1 MSSSKLPTSKLTETQ
16 PTPLKRK
23 WWFFAGKENPVKT
36 EPMDSKVSGKLSDE
50 KDESFYRAGQW
61 QLVWWKFRRH
71 KLAQIAMVVLAIF
84 YLIVVFAEF
93 ISPYDPQKRFKD
105 YTTLPP
111 TKMHLRDI
119 NGDFHLPFVYALQRE
134 RDPVTLRPFYTEDTS
149 AIYTVVWFAHGD
161 EYKLWGLLK
170 GNVHLFGVESPADK
184 FVPFFLLGSDTL
196 GHDLLSR
203 IFFGARI
210 SLTVGLIGVFL
221 AFFIGVFLGGIAG
234 FFGGLLD
241 EVITR
246 SIDVLMAL
254 PTIPLWMSLAAALPQ
269 GWPQLK
275 TYFYVTIIL
284 SIFGWTILARVVR
297 GKLLSLREEDY
308 VMAARLDG
316 ESNTAIIAR
325 YMLPGFTSYI
335 IVSLTL
341 AIPQMILG
349 ETALSFLGVGLRAP
363 TISWGV
369 MLQDAQ
375 NLQTVAQDPWL
386 LWPVA
391 FVIVA
396 VLMFNFLGDGLRDAA
411 DPYVT

>member
-1 MSSSKLPTSKLTETQ
+1 MSTTNPTTSG
-16 PTPLKRK
+16 RR
-23 WWFFAGKENPVKT
+23 WWFLGKKSRPDVM
-36 EPMDSKVSGKLSDE
+36 PGVQ
-50 KDESFYRAGQW
+50 DESFYRAGQW

-71 KLAQIAMVVLAIF
+71 KLAQIAMVVLGLL
-84 YLIVVFAEF
+84 YLIVIFAEF
-93 ISPYDPQKRFKD
+93 VSPYDPQKRFKD
-105 YTTLPP
+105 YSTLPP
-111 TKMHLRDI
+111 SKVHIIDAEGHIRS
-119 NGDFHLPFVYALQRE
+119 PFVYALKRG
-134 RDPVTLRPFYTEDTS
+134 RDPVTLRPIYEEDTS
-149 AIYTVVWFAHGD
+149 ALYPVSLFVPGD
-161 EYKLWGLLK
+161 AYKLWGIFA
-170 GNVHLFGVESPADK
+170 GNLHLFGVRTEPET
-184 FVPFFLLGSDTL
+184 FVPLFLLGSDTL
-196 GHDLLSR
+196 GHDMLSR

-210 SLTVGLIGVFL
+210 SLTVGLLGVLL
-221 AFFIGVFLGGIAG
+221 AFFIGLVLGGIAG
-234 FFGGLLD
+234 FFGGLAD
-241 EVITR
+241 EIIMRLV
-246 SIDVLMAL
+246 DVLLAL

-269 GWPQLK
+269 DWPQLK

-316 ESNTAIIAR
+316 ESETQIITR

-341 AIPQMILG
+341 SIPNMILG
-349 ETALSFLGVGLRAP
+349 ETSLSFLGVGLRPP

-369 MLQDAQ
+369 MLQEAQ
-375 NLQTVAQDPWL
+375 NLQTVAQTPWL

-411 DPYVT
+411 DPYVTG

>member
-1 MSSSKLPTSKLTETQ
+1 MNTAQ
-16 PTPLKRK
+16 PTTPKRK
-23 WWFFAGKENPVKT
+23 WWTLGKKGQIDDAAE
-36 EPMDSKVSGKLSDE
+36 E

-71 KLAQIAMVVLAIF
+71 KLAQIAMVVLGLF
-84 YLIVVFAEF
+84 YLVVIFAEF
-93 ISPYDPQKRFKD
+93 VSPYDPQKRYQEFS
-105 YTTLPP
+105 TLPP
-111 TKMHLRDI
+111 SKVRVLDEQGGI
-119 NGDFHLPFVYALQRE
+119 HLPFVYALKRA
-134 RDPVTLRPFYTEDTS
+134 RDPVTLRPIYEEDPTTRYPV
-149 AIYTVVWFAHGD
+149 ALFVRGD
-161 EYKLWGLLK
+161 EYKMWGVIP
-170 GNVHLFGVESPADK
+170 GNLHLFGVRSEPDQ
-184 FVPFFLLGSDTL
+184 FVPLFVLGSDTL
-196 GHDLLSR
+196 GHDMLSR

-210 SLTVGLIGVFL
+210 SLTVGLLGVFL
-221 AFFIGVFLGGIAG
+221 AFFLGLLLGGIAG
-234 FFGGLLD
+234 FFGGLAD
-241 EVITR
+241 EIIMRV
-246 SIDVLMAL
+246 IDVLLAL

-269 GWPQLK
+269 DWPQLK
-275 TYFYVTIIL
+275 TYFYVTVIL

-316 ESNTAIIAR
+316 EREGQIITR

-341 AIPQMILG
+341 SIPNMILG
-349 ETALSFLGVGLRAP
+349 ETSLSFLGVGLRPP

-369 MLQDAQ
+369 MLQEAQ
-375 NLQTVAQDPWL
+375 NLQTVAQTPWL

-411 DPYVT
+411 DPYVTG

>member
-1 MSSSKLPTSKLTETQ
+1 MSTANPLT
-16 PTPLKRK
+16 PKRK
-23 WWFFAGKENPVKT
+23 WWDLGKKT
-36 EPMDSKVSGKLSDE
+36 QPGAEAHE
-50 KDESFYRAGQW
+50 QDESFYRAGQW

-71 KLAQIAMVVLAIF
+71 KLAQIAMVVLGIF
-84 YLIVVFAEF
+84 YFIVIFAEF
-93 ISPYDPQKRFKD
+93 VSPYDPQKRFKD
-105 YTTLPP
+105 YSTLEPVNVRMIDAQG
-111 TKMHLRDI
+111 K
-119 NGDFHLPFVYALQRE
+119 FHLPFVYGLERA
-134 RDPVTLRPFYTEDTS
+134 RDPVTLRPIYKEDTT
-149 AIYTVVWFAHGD
+149 AKPYPIQLFVRGD
-161 EYKLWGLLK
+161 QYEMWGVIP
-170 GNVHLFGVESPADK
+170 GNIHLFGVRTEPDV
-184 FVPFFLLGSDTL
+184 FVPLFILGSDTL

-210 SLTVGLIGVFL
+210 SLTVGLLGVFL
-221 AFFIGVFLGGIAG
+221 AFFLGLFLGGIAG
-234 FFGGLLD
+234 FFGGVAD
-241 EVITR
+241 EIIMRV
-246 SIDVLMAL
+246 IDVLLAL

-269 GWPQLK
+269 DWPQLK

-316 ESNTAIIAR
+316 ESEGQIITR

-341 AIPQMILG
+341 AIPNMILG
-349 ETALSFLGVGLRAP
+349 ETSLSFLGVGLRAP

-375 NLQTVAQDPWL
+375 NLQAVAQTPWL

-411 DPYVT
+411 DPYVTG

>member
-1 MSSSKLPTSKLTETQ
+1 MNTAQPTTPRRRWWEFRKESQRGLETQ
-16 PTPLKRK
+16 
-23 WWFFAGKENPVKT
+23 
-36 EPMDSKVSGKLSDE
+36 E

-71 KLAQIAMVVLAIF
+71 KLAQIAMTVLALF
-84 YLIVVFAEF
+84 YLIVIFAEF

-105 YTTLPP
+105 FSTLPP
-111 TKMHLRDI
+111 SKVHLIDAQ
-119 NGDFHLPFVYALQRE
+119 GHFHTPFVYALERA
-134 RDPVTLRPFYTEDTS
+134 RDPVTLRPIYKENTS
-149 AIYTVVWFAHGD
+149 VLYPISLFVRGD
-161 EYKLWGLLK
+161 EYRLWGLFT
-170 GNVHLFGVESPADK
+170 GNIHLFGLRTEPDA
-184 FVPFFLLGSDTL
+184 FVPLFLLGSDTL
-196 GHDLLSR
+196 GHDMLSR
-203 IFFGARI
+203 IFYGARI
-210 SLTVGLIGVFL
+210 SLTVGLLGVFL
-221 AFFIGVFLGGIAG
+221 AFIIGLALGGIAG
-234 FFGGLLD
+234 FFGGLAD
-241 EVITR
+241 EIVMR
-246 SIDVLMAL
+246 LVDVLLAL

-269 GWPQLK
+269 DWPQLK

-316 ESNTAIIAR
+316 ESEAQIITR
-325 YMLPGFTSYI
+325 YMLPAFTSYI

-341 AIPQMILG
+341 SIPNMILG
-349 ETALSFLGVGLRAP
+349 ETALSFLGVGLRPP

-375 NLQTVAQDPWL
+375 NLQAIAQTPWL

-411 DPYVT
+411 DPYVTG

>member
-1 MSSSKLPTSKLTETQ
+1 MSTANPTTA
-16 PTPLKRK
+16 KRK
-23 WWFFAGKENPVKT
+23 WWDFRKKSLLVGEAHEQ
-36 EPMDSKVSGKLSDE
+36 
-50 KDESFYRAGQW
+50 DESFYRAGQW

-71 KLAQIAMVVLAIF
+71 KLAQLAMIVLGIF
-84 YLIVVFAEF
+84 YLIVIFAEF

-105 YTTLPP
+105 YSTLAPVNVRVVDAEG
-111 TKMHLRDI
+111 KL
-119 NGDFHLPFVYALQRE
+119 HLPFVYGLERA
-134 RDPVTLRPFYTEDTS
+134 RDPVTLRPIYQEDTAS
-149 AIYTVVWFAHGD
+149 KRHPIVLFARGD
-161 EYKLWGLLK
+161 KYKMWGLLP
-170 GNVHLFGVESPADK
+170 GNIHLFGVRTEPEE
-184 FVPFFLLGSDTL
+184 FVPLFILGSDTL
-196 GHDLLSR
+196 GHDMLSR

-210 SLTVGLIGVFL
+210 SLTVGLLGVFL
-221 AFFIGVFLGGIAG
+221 AFFLGLLLGGIAG
-234 FFGGLLD
+234 FFGGLAD
-241 EVITR
+241 EIIMRV
-246 SIDVLMAL
+246 IDVLLAL

-269 GWPQLK
+269 DWPQLK

-316 ESNTAIIAR
+316 ESETQIITR

-341 AIPQMILG
+341 SIPNMILG
-349 ETALSFLGVGLRAP
+349 ETSLSFLGVGLRPP

-369 MLQDAQ
+369 MLQEAQ
-375 NLQTVAQDPWL
+375 NLQTVAQTPWL

-411 DPYVT
+411 DPYVTG

>member
-1 MSSSKLPTSKLTETQ
+1 MSTANPI
-16 PTPLKRK
+16 TPKRK
-23 WWFFAGKENPVKT
+23 WWDLAKKSPPGAAAHEQ
-36 EPMDSKVSGKLSDE
+36 
-50 KDESFYRAGQW
+50 DESFYRAGQW

-71 KLAQIAMVVLAIF
+71 KLAQIAMVVLGIF
-84 YLIVVFAEF
+84 YIIVIFAEF

-105 YTTLPP
+105 YSTLAPVNVRVVDAEG
-111 TKMHLRDI
+111 KL
-119 NGDFHLPFVYALQRE
+119 HLPFVYGLERA
-134 RDPVTLRPFYTEDTS
+134 RDPVTLRP
-149 AIYTVVWFAHGD
+149 IYQENTASKRHPIVLFARGD
-161 EYKLWGLLK
+161 EYKMWGLLP
-170 GNVHLFGVESPADK
+170 GNIHLFGVRTEPDE
-184 FVPFFLLGSDTL
+184 FVPLFILGSDTL
-196 GHDLLSR
+196 GHDMLSR

-210 SLTVGLIGVFL
+210 SLTVGLLGVFL
-221 AFFIGVFLGGIAG
+221 AFFVGLLLGGIAG
-234 FFGGLLD
+234 FFGGVAD
-241 EVITR
+241 EIIMRV
-246 SIDVLMAL
+246 IDVLLAL

-269 GWPQLK
+269 DWPQLK

-316 ESNTAIIAR
+316 ESEGQIITR

-335 IVSLTL
+335 IVSLPL
-341 AIPQMILG
+341 SIPNMILG
-349 ETALSFLGVGLRAP
+349 ETSLSFLGVGLRPP

-369 MLQDAQ
+369 MLQEAQ
-375 NLQTVAQDPWL
+375 NLQTVAQTPWL

>member
-1 MSSSKLPTSKLTETQ
+1 MSTAQSLP
-16 PTPLKRK
+16 PKRN
-23 WWFFAGKENPVKT
+23 WWNFGKKDARGDKAV
-36 EPMDSKVSGKLSDE
+36 E

-71 KLAQIAMVVLAIF
+71 KLAQMAMVVLGIF
-84 YLIVVFAEF
+84 YLIVIFAEF

-105 YTTLPP
+105 YSSLAPVNI
-111 TKMHLRDI
+111 RIVDAQ
-119 NGDFHLPFVYALQRE
+119 GSFHPPFVYALKRE
-134 RDPVTLRPFYTEDTS
+134 RDPVTLRPLYKEDPS
-149 AIYTVVWFAHGD
+149 ARYPVVLFAAGD
-161 EYKLWGLLK
+161 EYKLWGLFP
-170 GNVHLFGVESPADK
+170 GNIHLFGARTGSDK
-184 FVPFFLLGSDTL
+184 FAPLFLLGSDTL

-221 AFFIGVFLGGIAG
+221 AFFFGLMLGGISG
-234 FFGGLLD
+234 FFGGLAD
-241 EVITR
+241 EIIMR
-246 SIDVLMAL
+246 IIDVLVSL

-269 GWPQLK
+269 DWPQLK

-284 SIFGWTILARVVR
+284 SILGWTSLARIVR

-316 ESNTAIIAR
+316 ESNGQIIAR
-325 YMLPGFTSYI
+325 YMLPGFASYI

-341 AIPQMILG
+341 SIPGMILG
-349 ETALSFLGVGLRAP
+349 ETALSFLGVGLRPP

-375 NLQTVAQDPWL
+375 NLQTVALYPWL

-391 FVIVA
+391 FVILA

>member
-1 MSSSKLPTSKLTETQ
+1 M
-16 PTPLKRK
+16 
-23 WWFFAGKENPVKT
+23 
-36 EPMDSKVSGKLSDE
+36 SKVSPTSLRRNWWNLGRKGLADDLAA

-71 KLAQIAMVVLAIF
+71 KLAQIAMVVLGIF
-84 YLIVVFAEF
+84 YMIAIFAEF
-93 ISPYDPQKRFKD
+93 ISPYDPQKRFKEFSSMAPVKVRLID
-105 YTTLPP
+105 AQGRLSW
-111 TKMHLRDI
+111 
-119 NGDFHLPFVYALQRE
+119 PFMYALKRD
-134 RDPVTLRPFYTEDTS
+134 RDPITLRPTYKEDT
-149 AIYTVVWFAHGD
+149 AATRYPVGLFVRGD
-161 EYKLWGLLK
+161 EYKLWGLFG
-170 GNVHLFGVESPADK
+170 GNIHLFGVRNESDQ
-184 FVPFFLLGSDTL
+184 FVPLFLLGSDTL

-210 SLTVGLIGVFL
+210 SLTVGLLGVFL
-221 AFFIGVFLGGIAG
+221 AFLIGLVLGGVAG
-234 FFGGLLD
+234 FFGGLAD
-241 EVITR
+241 EIVMR
-246 SIDVLMAL
+246 LVDVLLAL

-269 GWPQLK
+269 NWPQLK
-275 TYFYVTIIL
+275 TYFFVTVIL

-316 ESNTAIIAR
+316 ESEAQIISR
-325 YMLPGFTSYI
+325 YMLPAFTSYI

-341 AIPQMILG
+341 SIPNMILG
-349 ETALSFLGVGLRAP
+349 ETALSFLGVGLRPP

-375 NLQTVAQDPWL
+375 NLQTIAQTPWL

-391 FVIVA
+391 FVILA

-411 DPYVT
+411 DPYVTG

>member
-1 MSSSKLPTSKLTETQ
+1 MSTVPSTTPRRRWWEFVKRGQ
-16 PTPLKRK
+16 PDVAPGVR
-23 WWFFAGKENPVKT
+23 
-36 EPMDSKVSGKLSDE
+36 DE
-50 KDESFYRAGQW
+50 AFYRAGQW

-71 KLAQIAMVVLAIF
+71 KLAQIAMVVLGLF
-84 YLIVVFAEF
+84 YLIVIFAEF

-105 YTTLPP
+105 YSTLPP
-111 TKMHLRDI
+111 SQVHFIDTEGHFRS
-119 NGDFHLPFVYALQRE
+119 PFVYALKRA
-134 RDPVTLRPFYTEDTS
+134 RDPVTLRPIYEEDTS
-149 AIYTVVWFAHGD
+149 ALYPVSFFVPGD
-161 EYKLWGLLK
+161 QYELWGLFP
-170 GNVHLFGVESPADK
+170 GNLHLFGVRTEPDTL
-184 FVPFFLLGSDTL
+184 VPLFLLGSDTL
-196 GHDLLSR
+196 GHDMLSR

-210 SLTVGLIGVFL
+210 SLTVGLLGVFL
-221 AFFIGVFLGGIAG
+221 AFFIGLVLGGIAG
-234 FFGGLLD
+234 YFGGLAD
-241 EVITR
+241 EIVMR
-246 SIDVLMAL
+246 VVDVLLAL

-269 GWPQLK
+269 DWPQLK

-316 ESNTAIIAR
+316 ESETQIITR

-341 AIPQMILG
+341 SIPNMILG
-349 ETALSFLGVGLRAP
+349 ETSLSFLGVGLRPP

-369 MLQDAQ
+369 MLQEAQ
-375 NLQTVAQDPWL
+375 NLQTVAQTPWL

-411 DPYVT
+411 DPYVTG